1 MGEVSVAEYNKKL
14 MEIKYLQK
22 QFDDLSMVFGNIEYN
37 NKKSVGEG
45 IRAGITD
52 LQRELAKTR
61 T

>member
-1 MGEVSVAEYNKKL
+1 MAEYNKKL

>member
-1 MGEVSVAEYNKKL
+1 

-22 QFDDLSMVFGNIEYN
+22 QFDDLSTVFGNIEYS

-52 LQRELAKTR
+52 LQRELAR
-61 T
+61 TKNENMELKE